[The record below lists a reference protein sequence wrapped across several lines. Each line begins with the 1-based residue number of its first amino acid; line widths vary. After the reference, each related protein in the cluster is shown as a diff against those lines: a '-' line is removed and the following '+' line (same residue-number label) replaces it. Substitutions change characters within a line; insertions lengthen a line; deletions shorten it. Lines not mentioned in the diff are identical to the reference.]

1 LYPPSLNIMRNFL
14 DRAAVSF
21 AAGAFGALVNSVAVW
36 AAGQYGLT
44 ARIGVAIAP
53 ALTAGWLYPR
63 LVWGGL
69 WGFLFLLP
77 LRGSWWLRG
86 LIVSLAPS
94 AFQLL
99 WVFPHETAHGL
110 FGLRLGA
117 PTPLFVLAAN
127 AVWGLAAAGLLR
139 ATGRA

>member
-1 LYPPSLNIMRNFL
+1 MRQFL

-21 AAGAFGALVNSVAVW
+21 AAGAFGALANSVALW
-36 AAGQYGLT
+36 AAGAYELT
-44 ARIGVAIAP
+44 ARLGVAIAP
-53 ALTAGWLYPR
+53 ALTASWLYPR

-86 LIVSLAPS
+86 LVVILAPS
-94 AFQLL
+94 AYQLL
-99 WVFPHETAHGL
+99 WVVPQRTAHGL

-117 PTPLFVLAAN
+117 LTPAFVLAAN
-127 AVWGLAAAGLLR
+127 AVWGLAAAWLLR

>member
-1 LYPPSLNIMRNFL
+1 MRQFL

-21 AAGAFGALVNSVAVW
+21 AAGAFGGLVSSVAVW
-36 AAGQYGLT
+36 AAGVYHLT
-44 ARIGVAIAP
+44 ARLGVAIAP
-53 ALTAGWLYPR
+53 ALTASWLYPR

-69 WGFLFLLP
+69 WGFLFLVP

-86 LIVSLAPS
+86 LLVSLAPS

-99 WVFPHETAHGL
+99 WTFPHETGHGL

-117 PTPLFVLAAN
+117 LTPVVVLAAN
-127 AVWGLAAAGLLR
+127 AVWGLAAAWLLR

>member
-1 LYPPSLNIMRNFL
+1 MRHFL

-36 AAGQYGLT
+36 AAGAYGLT
-44 ARIGVAIAP
+44 ARLGVAVAP
-53 ALTAGWLYPR
+53 ALTASWLYPR

-86 LIVSLAPS
+86 LVVSLAPS

-99 WVFPHETAHGL
+99 WVFPQMTAHGL

-117 PTPLFVLAAN
+117 LTPAVVLAAN
-127 AVWGLAAAGLLR
+127 AVWGLAAAWLLR
-139 ATGRA
+139 MTGRA

>member
-1 LYPPSLNIMRNFL
+1 MRHFL
-14 DRAAVSF
+14 ERAAVSF
-21 AAGAFGALVNSVAVW
+21 AAGAFGGLLNSVAVW

-44 ARIGVAIAP
+44 GRLGVAVAP

-63 LVWGGL
+63 VVWGGL

-86 LIVSLAPS
+86 LLASLAPS
-94 AFQLL
+94 IFALL
-99 WVFPHETAHGL
+99 YVLPYLTGHGL

-117 PTPLFVLAAN
+117 LTPAFVLAAN
-127 AVWGLAAAGLLR
+127 AVWGLAAAWLLR

>member
-1 LYPPSLNIMRNFL
+1 MRHFL

-36 AAGQYGLT
+36 AAGAYGLT
-44 ARIGVAIAP
+44 ARLGVAVAP
-53 ALTAGWLYPR
+53 ALTASWLYPR

-77 LRGSWWLRG
+77 LRGSWLLRG
-86 LIVSLAPS
+86 LVVSLAPS

-99 WVFPHETAHGL
+99 WVFPQMTAHGL

-117 PTPLFVLAAN
+117 LTPAVVLAAN
-127 AVWGLAAAGLLR
+127 AVWGLAAAWLLR
-139 ATGRA
+139 MTGRA

>member
-1 LYPPSLNIMRNFL
+1 MRHFL

-21 AAGAFGALVNSVAVW
+21 AAGAFGALVNSLVVW

-86 LIVSLAPS
+86 LVVSLAPS
-94 AFQLL
+94 AFALL
-99 WVFPHETAHGL
+99 YVLPYLTGHGP
-110 FGLRLGA
+110 FGLRQGA
-117 PTPLFVLAAN
+117 LTPAVVLVAN
-127 AVWGLAAAGLLR
+127 AVWGLAAAWLLR
-139 ATGRA
+139 MTGRA

>member
-1 LYPPSLNIMRNFL
+1 MRQFL
-14 DRAAVSF
+14 DRAAVNF
-21 AAGAFGALVNSVAVW
+21 AAGAFGGLVNSVAVW
-36 AAGQYGLT
+36 TAGAYGLT
-44 ARIGVAIAP
+44 ARLGVAIAP

-86 LIVSLAPS
+86 LVVSLAPS

-99 WVFPHETAHGL
+99 WVFPQMTAHGL
-110 FGLRLGA
+110 FGLRLGVL
-117 PTPLFVLAAN
+117 TPAFVLAAN
-127 AVWGLAAAGLLR
+127 AVWGLAAAWLLR
-139 ATGRA
+139 MTGRA